1 MKLNTQYLMRMYIS
15 SYEIFYFIGGKRELS
30 LLAHKIAVSLQTI
43 AKVKDSQWVHKCLVH
58 KLLMPAFAD
67 WSSQKGLE
75 EELGLTSYINTD
87 NSRAISNP
95 VAMCIISVFGML
107 SHFVEFLFSLF
118 FIQFYYILCT
128 SQTCSNV

>member
-1 MKLNTQYLMRMYIS
+1 M
-15 SYEIFYFIGGKRELS
+15 S

-58 KLLMPAFAD
+58 KLLMPAFAE
-67 WSSQKGLE
+67 WASQKGLE
-75 EELGLTSYINTD
+75 DELGLTSYINTD

-107 SHFVEFLFSLF
+107 SHFIEFILFVVC
-118 FIQFYYILCT
+118 IQSDVSTRYVCI
-128 SQTCSNV
+128 Q

>member
-1 MKLNTQYLMRMYIS
+1 MR
-15 SYEIFYFIGGKRELS
+15 FIIYSIGCKKELS

-67 WSSQKGLE
+67 WSCQKGLE

-87 NSRAISNP
+87 DARAISNP

-107 SHFVEFLFSLF
+107 SL
-118 FIQFYYILCT
+118 FIQDY
-128 SQTCSNV
+128 SVR